1 MLIEENVRT
10 VLMDVID
17 PEMGVNII
25 DLGLVYNVR
34 IIDNEVRIKMTLT
47 SPACPAG
54 PEIISNVKSAILKL
68 IEIDKVDVEL
78 VWTPLWNTEM
88 MDEDARDELMGFY

>member
-1 MLIEENVRT
+1 MLTEENVRT

-88 MDEDARDELMGFY
+88 MDEDARDELMGFF